1 MCYDETICSLR
12 MASMIRKVKNQPII
26 NCVDLRDLREK
37 YIKELKGMRTKEK
50 EVDLP
55 QLGKRLLE
63 IENKLAWG

>member
-1 MCYDETICSLR
+1 
-12 MASMIRKVKNQPII
+12 MIRKVKNQPII

-37 YIKELKGMRTKEK
+37 YIKELKGMKTKEK